1 MRYAQVFP
9 GQGSQFVGMGK
20 DLFDQYEVAKKYF
33 LEANKILDF
42 KITEIMFEGNQKE
55 LTETNIAQPAIFI
68 HSIIKSK
75 LIKKKGEI
83 IGVAGHSLGEFSA
96 LVASNTISFKDG
108 LNLINVRAKEMKK
121 ACEIKPG
128 SMAAVIGLEAKTVEN
143 CCMKIKE
150 VVVPANYNCPG
161 QIVVSGEKKGIINA
175 TKILNE
181 SGARKVIELNVS
193 GAFHSPLMLPAKKQ
207 LEKYIQKIEFKKPLF
222 PIYQNSVGKGVSN
235 IQEIRKNLINQLI
248 SPVLWTQSIN
258 QMVNDNIK
266 NFIEIGPGKV
276 LQGLIKKINS
286 DVNMEFS
293 TI

>member
-83 IGVAGHSLGEFSA
+83 VGVAGHSLGEFSA
-96 LVASNTISFKDG
+96 LVASNTISFQDG

-286 DVNMEFS
+286 DVNIEF
-293 TI
+293 

>member
-96 LVASNTISFKDG
+96 LVASNTISFQDG

-128 SMAAVIGLEAKTVEN
+128 SMVAVIGLEAKTVEN

-286 DVNMEFS
+286 DVNIEF
-293 TI
+293 

>member
-1 MRYAQVFP
+1 
-9 GQGSQFVGMGK
+9 
-20 DLFDQYEVAKKYF
+20 
-33 LEANKILDF
+33 
-42 KITEIMFEGNQKE
+42 
-55 LTETNIAQPAIFI
+55 
-68 HSIIKSK
+68 
-75 LIKKKGEI
+75 
-83 IGVAGHSLGEFSA
+83 
-96 LVASNTISFKDG
+96 
-108 LNLINVRAKEMKK
+108 MKK

-128 SMAAVIGLEAKTVEN
+128 SMVAVIGLEAKTVEN

-207 LEKYIQKIEFKKPLF
+207 LEKYIQKIEFKKPLC
-222 PIYQNSVGKGVSN
+222 PIYQNSVGKGISN

-286 DVNMEFS
+286 DVNIEF
-293 TI
+293 